1 MVHTTRKRK
10 LHPSGVDPHWYETKV
25 VKGAGPVNG
34 VPKFLSS
41 AHSELFGIATPN
53 EFLHHFMKNSTRL
66 TVQAK

>member
-1 MVHTTRKRK
+1 MKQK
-10 LHPSGVDPHWYETKV
+10 L

-41 AHSELFGIATPN
+41 AHLELFGIATPN